1 MSSKNVQKDRSEPAR
16 HWTKEEAR
24 ECLKAQASSGQS
36 IHAFARA
43 HGYSSTRLY
52 TWARRLAG
60 DSIPTQRSEKCG
72 AEPSLA
78 FIPVRVTG
86 DEVQVVS
93 PTDSGVLELVLAPR
107 RVVRIPPGFD
117 EPTLL
122 RLLHVLDSEVSC

>member
-1 MSSKNVQKDRSEPAR
+1 MSSKSVRKSGSDRAK
-16 HWTKEEAR
+16 HWTKAEAR
-24 ECLKAQASSGQS
+24 ECLKEQASSGQS
-36 IHAFARA
+36 MHAFARA

-52 TWARRLAG
+52 TWARRLAE
-60 DSIPTQRSEKCG
+60 DSIPTQRSKPCG

-86 DEVQVVS
+86 AEAQLVS
-93 PTDSGVLELVLAPR
+93 PTDPGVLELVLAPR
-107 RVVRIPPGFD
+107 RVVRVPPGFD